1 MSLLSLSKK
10 GSSEP
15 QDPSAIPVLTPIQI
29 ENYEKVIAD
38 SLSSIRLHAENM
50 KAYYFLAQAQ
60 IALHRPSE
68 ALASAK
74 EAHRLCV
81 EEIHKGGKGASSI
94 GPITELVL
102 RCKKEA
108 WEAKEKERLDAQG
121 GLVRELQ
128 VLLEKERD
136 RRVEE
141 LHSQAATEMTD
152 GEGVNVPVEE
162 QKITEEYARKIE
174 EVRNMGVAAGTVG
187 EEGKRRNVP
196 DWCIDDI
203 TFSVMVDPVVV
214 RPIPPFSPSL
224 YNISANSLYYLQTK
238 TGQSYDRSSLMEHLK
253 RTPTDPLTRE
263 PLRMEDLRPNLALKE
278 ACDEFLEQNGW
289 AVDW

>member
-15 QDPSAIPVLTPIQI
+15 PNPSAIPALTPIQI
-29 ENYEKVIAD
+29 ENYEQVIAD

-60 IALHRPSE
+60 IALHRPSD

-121 GLVRELQ
+121 GLVRELEG
-128 VLLEKERD
+128 LLEKERD
-136 RRVEE
+136 RRLEE
-141 LHSQAATEMTD
+141 LHARAATEMTD
-152 GEGVNVPVEE
+152 GEGVNVAVEE

-214 RPIPPFSPSL
+214 RPIPPFRLPCIYLLTLFTTYRPRQASPMTAAPSW
-224 YNISANSLYYLQTK
+224 NTWSAL
-238 TGQSYDRSSLMEHLK
+238 R
-253 RTPTDPLTRE
+253 RTRWPA
-263 PLRMEDLRPNLALKE
+263 NL
-278 ACDEFLEQNGW
+278 
-289 AVDW
+289 